1 MDGELCDNMLIRL
14 QKIIAQAGVTSRRK
28 AEELILS
35 GSVTVNGRI
44 IRKLGSKADPKKD
57 HIKVKGHLIR
67 TQQPLTY
74 LIFNK
79 PKGVVTTLID
89 PQGRP
94 TVMDFIDGIKTRVYP
109 VGRLDYD
116 SEGLL
121 FLTNDGQLAQE
132 LIHPRYEIPRTYLV
146 KVKGVVSEQNLKKLR
161 EGMSF
166 TATRYAPC
174 RVEKIRKT
182 PNHSWLEMT
191 LYEGQKR
198 EIRRMMDK
206 INHPVLKLK
215 RTRLATLKLGDLSPG
230 RYRRLTSEEIR
241 SLRVFTLGRRSIPR
255 KKEENI
261 YRTALRK
268 T

>member
-1 MDGELCDNMLIRL
+1 MTLVRL
-14 QKIIAQAGVTSRRK
+14 QKIIAEAGIASRRK
-28 AEELILS
+28 AEEFILS
-35 GSVTVNGRI
+35 GLVKVNGQV

-57 HIKVKGHLIR
+57 HIKVKGRLIR
-67 TQQPLTY
+67 MQQPLTY
-74 LIFNK
+74 IIFNK

-94 TVMDFIDGIKTRVYP
+94 TVKDFIRSVKTRVYP

-121 FLTNDGQLAQE
+121 FLTNDGHLAHHM
-132 LIHPRYEIPRTYLV
+132 IHPQYKIPRSYLV
-146 KVKGVVSEQNLKKLR
+146 KVKGVVSDQNLKKLR
-161 EGMSF
+161 EGLSLPS
-166 TATRYAPC
+166 TQYAPC

-182 PNHSWLEMT
+182 LNHSWLEMI

-215 RTRLATLKLGDLSPG
+215 RTRLATLKIGDLSPG
-230 RYRRLTSEEIR
+230 SYRHLTPVEVQ
-241 SLRVFTLGRRSIPR
+241 SLRVFILGRGSLP
-255 KKEENI
+255 KKMTENS
-261 YRTALRK
+261 YRPALRK
-268 T
+268 M